1 MRCLLLP
8 LVALAACAPR
18 YEDDI
23 QPPRGDPDAALGCTE
38 IGAFQIAAPQ
48 PELHYAPSM
57 DVVLDESELQ
67 GSVMF
72 TMVDDLGTSYQWTS
86 ETFAP
91 YPNDAGN
98 WWSQDR
104 YHYEL
109 APSHRYTLTATVCPD
124 RTQTV
129 EFFTS
134 AN

>member
-8 LVALAACAPR
+8 LVVLAACAPR

-23 QPPRGDPDAALGCTE
+23 QPPRGDPDAATGCIS

-57 DVVLDESELQ
+57 DVVIDESELQ
-67 GSVMF
+67 GALAFSMI
-72 TMVDDLGTSYQWTS
+72 DDVGNTYQWTTES
-86 ETFAP
+86 YAP
-91 YPNDAGN
+91 NPSDAGG
-98 WWSQDR
+98 WWSQDKF
-104 YHYEL
+104 HYEL
-109 APSHRYTLTATVCPD
+109 AGNHRYTLTVTACPD